1 VRSACGRRGHFGG
14 GPVARWRMEGRGI
27 GRFGRLVH
35 AGEVMMRGGNK
46 GGEVLGVIG
55 VGLEGGEGGGRASSP
70 CLCRICGC
78 RVF

>member
-1 VRSACGRRGHFGG
+1 
-14 GPVARWRMEGRGI
+14 MEGRGI

-70 CLCRICGC
+70 CLCLEFVGAGC
-78 RVF
+78 FREKRRGMHLE

>member
-46 GGEVLGVIG
+46 GGE
-55 VGLEGGEGGGRASSP
+55 GGGRASSP
-70 CLCRICGC
+70 CLCLEFVGAGC
-78 RVF
+78 FREKRRGMHLE